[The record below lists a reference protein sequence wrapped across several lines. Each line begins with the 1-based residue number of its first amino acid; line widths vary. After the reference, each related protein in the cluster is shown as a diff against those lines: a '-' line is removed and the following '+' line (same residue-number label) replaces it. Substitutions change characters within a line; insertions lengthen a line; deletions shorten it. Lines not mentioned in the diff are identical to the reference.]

1 MDRDEFYRGHVNDAI
16 KKIETYVRGLS
27 FTAFEKNLLVQDGV
41 IREFEVIG
49 EAAKHLSDAFKL
61 KHPEIPWRE
70 VTDMRNKLVHE
81 YFDVDTE
88 LVWTT
93 IAQDLPKLKR
103 AVEN

>member
-1 MDRDEFYRGHVNDAI
+1 M
-16 KKIETYVRGLS
+16 RGLS
-27 FTAFEKNLLVQDGV
+27 FAAFEKNLLVQDGV

-49 EAAKHLSDAFKL
+49 GAAKHLSDAFKL
-61 KHPEIPWRE
+61 KHLEILWRE

-81 YFDVDTE
+81 YFDVDAE